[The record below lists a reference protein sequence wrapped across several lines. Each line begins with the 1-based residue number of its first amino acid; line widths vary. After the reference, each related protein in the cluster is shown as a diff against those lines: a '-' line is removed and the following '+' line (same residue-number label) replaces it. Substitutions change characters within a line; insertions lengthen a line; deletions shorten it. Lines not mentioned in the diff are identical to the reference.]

1 MTLFPFLY
9 KVVGMSEFPPAKP
22 DVEVILNAQSF
33 FRKYPTTGWLD
44 NLADNVANEAN
55 TRKGAEVDL
64 SVVEPVQVDL
74 GLARFEGFERTNG
87 QIWCGTFVLIPE
99 EVPCPIPVAQ
109 FTVSEPQ
116 S

>member
-1 MTLFPFLY
+1 
-9 KVVGMSEFPPAKP
+9 MSEFLPAKP
-22 DVEVILNAQSF
+22 DVEVILNARSF
-33 FRKYPTTGWLD
+33 FLKYPTTDWLSY
-44 NLADNVANEAN
+44 LVESVADEAN

-99 EVPCPIPVAQ
+99 EVHCPIPVAQ